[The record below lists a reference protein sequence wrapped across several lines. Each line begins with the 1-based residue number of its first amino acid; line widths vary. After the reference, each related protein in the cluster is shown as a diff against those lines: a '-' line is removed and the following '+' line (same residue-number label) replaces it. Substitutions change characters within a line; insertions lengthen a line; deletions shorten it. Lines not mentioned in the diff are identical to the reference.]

1 MWINIVLKDR
11 QLRPWRTPATTL
23 LARTEPSTARVTRR
37 GRDSWAVNQDTF
49 VFTAASTD
57 IATTMSPR
65 VFCTQGHPAVPSC
78 NDRCSRSCY
87 GCRYECF
94 EGTFGDEALYPSQNR
109 LSTRQVDLIWEQL
122 QLRERENVCADINGG
137 PRRDACSLDAADAL
151 GGAILATMSYSL
163 CVDDIGNL
171 NSGVACQDGATGT
184 GFVP

>member
-1 MWINIVLKDR
+1 MPGKQGNPIP
-11 QLRPWRTPATTL
+11 LR
-23 LARTEPSTARVTRR
+23 
-37 GRDSWAVNQDTF
+37 
-49 VFTAASTD
+49 AASN
-57 IATTMSPR
+57 S
-65 VFCTQGHPAVPSC
+65 S
-78 NDRCSRSCY
+78 SCY

-163 CVDDIGNL
+163 CVDDIGAL

-184 GFVP
+184 GFVQLALPGTILGRGPATP